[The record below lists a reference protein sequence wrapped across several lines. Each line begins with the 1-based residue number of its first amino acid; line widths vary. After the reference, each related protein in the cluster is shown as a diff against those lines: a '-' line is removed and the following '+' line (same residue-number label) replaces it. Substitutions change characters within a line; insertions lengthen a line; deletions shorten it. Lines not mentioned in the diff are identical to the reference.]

1 MPGRDR
7 MPRAWSRRSVLV
19 ALGVA
24 SATALT
30 GCGVRLEDRA
40 GSLPFV
46 PERKP
51 APDERTLLAALAET
65 RSLER
70 AAAAAGAAAGPWPAR
85 LAPAHHQQAAVLE
98 QVLRQAGAP
107 VPAVFP
113 AAGGP
118 SGTGS
123 PTTSTTAPGQARA
136 GLAARELVAVQ
147 TPALITLA
155 GVSAAHVTLLAALA
169 AHHGAAATLLGG
181 SAQWPEPSAPTG
193 SPAARLLAATRSAAY
208 GFEVVQAQGD
218 HATAALAA
226 VTLAQLRH
234 RETGLVALAG
244 DSATPPA
251 LGYPLPFPVMTP
263 ASARRLARELVAGL
277 QSALAA
283 ELRGAA
289 GNEQALTGL
298 VRWSAET
305 AMLGT
310 RWGSPLPAFPGLGT
324 P

>member
-24 SATALT
+24 SAAALT
-30 GCGVRLEDRA
+30 GCGVRLEDHAR
-40 GSLPFV
+40 SLPLA
-46 PERKP
+46 PEHKP
-51 APDERTLLAALAET
+51 APDERTLLAALADT
-65 RSLER
+65 RSLEQS
-70 AAAAAGAAAGPWPAR
+70 ATAAGAAAGPWPAR

-98 QVLRQAGAP
+98 QVLRQAGVP
-107 VPAVFP
+107 VPAVAP
-113 AAGGP
+113 STGGP
-118 SGTGS
+118 SATAT
-123 PTTSTTAPGQARA
+123 PATTAPGGARA
-136 GLAARELVAVQ
+136 GLAAQELVAVQ

-155 GVSAAHVTLLAALA
+155 AVGPEHVTLLAALA

-226 VTLAQLRH
+226 VTRAQLRH
-234 RETGLVALAG
+234 RETQLVTLAG
-244 DSATPPA
+244 DAATPPA
-251 LGYPLPFPVMTP
+251 LGYPLPFPVTTP
-263 ASARRLARELVAGL
+263 ASARRLARLLMTGL
-277 QSALAA
+277 LSALAG
-283 ELRGAA
+283 ELRGTA
-289 GNEQALTGL
+289 GNEQALTAL
-298 VRWSAET
+298 VCWLAET
-305 AMLGT
+305 AVLGT
-310 RWGSPLPAFPGLGT
+310 RWGSPLPAFPGLSA